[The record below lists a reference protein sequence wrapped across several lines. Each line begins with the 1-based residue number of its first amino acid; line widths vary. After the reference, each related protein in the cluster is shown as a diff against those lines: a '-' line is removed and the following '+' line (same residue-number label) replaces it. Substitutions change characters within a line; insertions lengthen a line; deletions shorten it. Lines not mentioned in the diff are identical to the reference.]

1 MGGGAG
7 DGAQTV
13 VGDGV
18 HHQQGPGSP
27 GGVGDGPEGR
37 HGSSSWD
44 LLRGVPTPSDAEVEV
59 KRAAL
64 ECSRS
69 AVLVAGSSKFGK
81 YRVASLSDFD
91 AIIPGPALTEA
102 AAEGVR
108 GSGTEPHLA
117 APA

>member
-1 MGGGAG
+1 MSGGTALRR
-7 DGAQTV
+7 D
-13 VGDGV
+13 
-18 HHQQGPGSP
+18 H
-27 GGVGDGPEGR
+27 GGRQETAVACRERGWTTARAPGPEA
-37 HGSSSWD
+37 
-44 LLRGVPTPSDAEVEV
+44 GVARASPADAEVEV

-91 AIIPGPALTEA
+91 AIITGPALTEA

-108 GSGTEPHLA
+108 GSGTELHLA

>member
-1 MGGGAG
+1 MACRERGWTTAR
-7 DGAQTV
+7 A
-13 VGDGV
+13 
-18 HHQQGPGSP
+18 P
-27 GGVGDGPEGR
+27 GPEA
-37 HGSSSWD
+37 
-44 LLRGVPTPSDAEVEV
+44 GVARASPADAEVEV

-69 AVLVAGSSKFGK
+69 AVLVAGSSKFGTFGK

-91 AIIPGPALTEA
+91 AIITGPALTEA

-108 GSGTEPHLA
+108 GSGTELHLA